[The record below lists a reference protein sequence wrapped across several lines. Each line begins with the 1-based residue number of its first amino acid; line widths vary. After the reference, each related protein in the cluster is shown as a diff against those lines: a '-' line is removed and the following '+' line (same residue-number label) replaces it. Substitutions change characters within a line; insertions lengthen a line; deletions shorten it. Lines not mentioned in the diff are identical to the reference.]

1 MDYKKSKLPSS
12 SGEME
17 YFWKSSLDYYMD
29 FETIKINDTITNF
42 TLPVDY
48 FELTDEAADNISFD
62 GRKLDF
68 FSQNISLTDFGI
80 SLFGDISPDTQI
92 GGLLS
97 NVANVKPSTIA
108 FSIEATFK
116 YIEKSVYC
124 AFSIGVAD
132 EDSGM
137 ELDVAVI
144 EIGQDEVPYVTPVSI
159 NEDALYY
166 YSLDDIAKIAYWLGN
181 LWIGIQFKLNNY
193 PEEIRVVNEKDFQHT
208 EETNSNRKKQNIVF
222 VKQVTTI
229 NSFENNNENSKATK
243 EYKLPSW
250 GVRGHIRVLPDG
262 REIHVRPYRKGK
274 ERKNPSALVKK
285 EYKFEKE

>member
-12 SGEME
+12 SSETE
-17 YFWKSSLDYYMD
+17 HFWKSSLDYYMD
-29 FETIKINDTITNF
+29 FENIKINGKATNF
-42 TLPVDY
+42 ALPVDY
-48 FELTDEAADNISFD
+48 FELSDEAADNISFK

-68 FSQNISLTDFGI
+68 FSQNVFLTDFRM

-97 NVANVKPSTIA
+97 NVAHIKPSTIA

-144 EIGQDEVPYVTPVSI
+144 EIGQDEFPYITPVSI

-166 YSLDDIAKIAYWLGN
+166 YSLDDIAKITYWLGN
-181 LWIGIQFKLNNY
+181 FWIGIQHKLNNY
-193 PEEIRVVNEKDFQHT
+193 PEEIRIVDETDFQST
-208 EETNSNRKKQNIVF
+208 EKTNSDSKKQNIVL
-222 VKQVTTI
+222 VKKVTTI
-229 NSFENNNENSKATK
+229 NNYEKNNVNSKTTK

-250 GVRGHIRVLPDG
+250 GVRGHKRVLQDG
-262 REIHVRPYRKGK
+262 REIQVRPYRKGK

-285 EYKFEKE
+285 EYKFEEE